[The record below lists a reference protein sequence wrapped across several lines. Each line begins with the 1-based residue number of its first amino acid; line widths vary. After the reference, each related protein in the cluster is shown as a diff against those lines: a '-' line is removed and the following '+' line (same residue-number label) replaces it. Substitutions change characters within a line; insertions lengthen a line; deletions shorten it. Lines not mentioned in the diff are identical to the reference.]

1 MYRHLLV
8 PLDGS
13 RLAESVLPVAASLA
27 GGFQATV
34 TLLHVIERG
43 PPAHVH
49 GDRHLTGRGEA
60 EAYLDD
66 LARRFFPPGV
76 RVSHHVHGDVEADVP
91 GSIVRHAREL
101 GADLVVMCTH
111 GRGRLRHQLFG
122 GIAQRVL
129 AAGAVPVLLVPP
141 VEAPTPPF
149 SCRRVL
155 VPLDGRPE
163 HAQGLPVGVAF
174 ARACAAAVHVLW
186 VVPTFAH
193 LAGEQAVAGHLLPGT
208 ISALLEMEQEEAARA
223 VRERLAALGATDIPT
238 TVEVARG
245 DPAAAIM
252 ATATRIA
259 ADLIVIGTHGRA
271 GMDAFWA
278 GSVAPHIALRAAW
291 PLLLVPLE
299 AGP

>member
-13 RLAESVLPVAASLA
+13 RLAESVLPLAGSLA
-27 GGFQATV
+27 RGFEAAV

-49 GDRHLTGRGEA
+49 GDRHLTDRAEA
-60 EAYLDD
+60 ETYLDD
-66 LARRFFPPGV
+66 LAQRFFPAGV
-76 RVSHHVHGDVEADVP
+76 AATHHVHGEVEADVP
-91 GSIVRHAREL
+91 ASIVRHAREL
-101 GADLVVMCTH
+101 GADLIVMCTH

-129 AAGAVPVLLVPP
+129 AGGTVPVLLVPP
-141 VEAPTPPF
+141 AEGPAWEF

-163 HAQGLPVGVAF
+163 HAQGLPVGIAF
-174 ARACAAAVHVLW
+174 ARACGAAVHVLW
-186 VVPTFAH
+186 VVPT
-193 LAGEQAVAGHLLPGT
+193 LGRLSGEQAVTGHLLPGT
-208 ISALLEMEQEEAARA
+208 VSALLEIEQEEAERQ
-223 VRERLAALGATDIPT
+223 VRHQLAALAANDVPT
-238 TVEVARG
+238 VVEVERG
-245 DPAAAIM
+245 DPSGAIM
-252 ATATRIA
+252 ATATRIG

-299 AGP
+299 VAP

>member
-1 MYRHLLV
+1 MYRHFLV

-13 RLAESVLPVAASLA
+13 RLAESVLPVVAALA
-27 GGFQATV
+27 REFNARV

-49 GDRHLTGRGEA
+49 GDRHLADRNEA
-60 EAYLDD
+60 GAYLDT
-66 LARRFFPPGV
+66 LAKRYFPADAQV
-76 RVSHHVHGDVEADVP
+76 ECHVHGDIDANVP
-91 GSIVRHAREL
+91 AGIVGHAREL

-129 AAGAVPVLLVPP
+129 SSGTVPVLLVPP
-141 VEAPTPPF
+141 IEAPTPAF

-163 HAQGLPVGVAF
+163 HAQGLPVAVAF
-174 ARACAAAVHVLW
+174 ARACRAAVHVLW

-193 LAGEQAVAGHLLPGT
+193 LSGEQAVAGHLLPAT
-208 ISALLEMEQEEAARA
+208 VSALLEMEQEDAARA
-223 VRERLAALGATDIPT
+223 VRQQLAALGADDVPA
-238 TVEVARG
+238 TVEIARG
-245 DPAAAIM
+245 DPSGAIM
-252 ATATRIA
+252 ATATRIG
-259 ADLIVIGTHGRA
+259 ADLIVIGSHGRA

-278 GSVAPHIALRAAW
+278 GSVAPHLALRAAW
-291 PLLLVPLE
+291 PLLLVPLKG
-299 AGP
+299 AS